1 MGDKFRLSRYPSEE
15 KSKPIMISRKNIKWE
30 SKAVFNPSVV
40 KFGDKFVMLY
50 RTYPNN
56 LKETTQ
62 RLYRPANNFAN
73 QISYIG
79 YAESKDGINF
89 VRRDNPFISPDKDF
103 DRYGCEDPRITQ
115 FGDTFYITYTA
126 IDAPLEGKDAKPNV
140 RIALATTK
148 DFVSVEKH
156 GIIGP
161 PKNSKASALFPE
173 PVNGGKIGLALT
185 ISPDSTNSC
194 VAVRYY
200 NSIEEL
206 TNPSQEDWVKF
217 LEKSEKTAL
226 LKSRWW
232 LRRGPELGAPPIK
245 TDKGWLFVYSA
256 ESMSD
261 SWTITA
267 ALTDLNKPHKL
278 LARIPAYILQP
289 ARKYEM
295 EGLVPNVTF
304 PEGAVIV
311 GDELYVYY
319 GGADT
324 VICLAKCKL
333 NELLEFILRFEK
345 VSRKES

>member
-1 MGDKFRLSRYPSEE
+1 MG
-15 KSKPIMISRKNIKWE
+15 

-40 KFGDKFVMLY
+40 KVGDKFVMLY
-50 RTYPNN
+50 RTHARFGKTTPYTFRPGN
-56 LKETTQ
+56 LS
-62 RLYRPANNFAN
+62 RD

-89 VRRDNPFISPDKDF
+89 ERRDKPFISPDKDF
-103 DRYGCEDPRITQ
+103 DKYGCEDPRITQ

-126 IDAPLEGKDAKPNV
+126 IDAPLGDKNSKPNV
-140 RIALATTK
+140 GIALATTK

-161 PKNSKASALFPE
+161 PKSSKASALFSE

-185 ISPDSTNSC
+185 ISPDSTNSH

-200 NSIEEL
+200 NSIDEFVNNSGEGW
-206 TNPSQEDWVKF
+206 EKF
-217 LEKSEKTAL
+217 LKKSEETAL

-245 TDKGWLFVYSA
+245 TDKGWLFIYSA

-267 ALTDLNKPHKL
+267 ALTDLEKPHKL
-278 LARIPAYILQP
+278 IARIPAYILQP

-319 GGADT
+319 GAADT
-324 VICLAKCKL
+324 SVGLATCKL
-333 NELLEFILRFEK
+333 DELLDYILQF
-345 VSRKES
+345 KEAMKKD